1 MANFNKFSSQ
11 LHGERSTMKRI
22 MILVLTLGLTAPT
35 VAESEGED
43 SGVPPR
49 QVADML
55 YELAFANRKTY
66 TKDVVQRLTL
76 EESVLT
82 ASEHYISEKGL
93 PLPAQMF
100 RLGAEELLSNTD
112 SFWLSLRSL
121 EPINFASGPLTPAEE
136 EGLQFVKDNPKERF
150 YTEEKDLSG
159 RRALVAVYA
168 DVASVQACVSCHNG
182 HPKSPK
188 SDFELGDVMGGVVIR
203 IFMED

>member
-1 MANFNKFSSQ
+1 MRRV
-11 LHGERSTMKRI
+11 LITI
-22 MILVLTLGLTAPT
+22 LTLGVAVSATAQT
-35 VAESEGED
+35 SGDAE
-43 SGVPPR
+43 VPVR

-66 TKDVVQRLTL
+66 TRDVVQRLTL

-82 ASEHYISEKGL
+82 ASEHYKAEKGL

-100 RLGAEELLSNTD
+100 RLGADELLNNTD
-112 SFWLSLRSL
+112 AFWLSLRSL
-121 EPINFASGPLTPAEE
+121 DPINFASGPLTPAEE
-136 EGLQFVKDNPKERF
+136 EGLQFVKDNPEERF

-188 SDFELGDVMGGVVIR
+188 TDFKLGDVMGGVVIR
-203 IFMED
+203 VFLGE